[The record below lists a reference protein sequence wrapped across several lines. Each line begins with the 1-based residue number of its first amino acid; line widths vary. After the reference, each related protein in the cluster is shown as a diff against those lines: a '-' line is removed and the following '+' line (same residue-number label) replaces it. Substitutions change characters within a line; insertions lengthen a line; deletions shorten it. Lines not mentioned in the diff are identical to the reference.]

1 MADEKPKP
9 EDLIPQADQ
18 QAHKNIAEHEGQE
31 GAQAKI
37 INEQEAEKRRKD

>member
-1 MADEKPKP
+1 MANEKSKS

-18 QAHKNIAEHEGQE
+18 QAHKDIAEHEGQE

>member
-1 MADEKPKP
+1 MANEKSKS

-18 QAHKNIAEHEGQE
+18 QAHKDIAEHEWQE